1 MSKLPF
7 MPFWIGDFLG
17 DTAHLNAAETGA
29 YVLLMSHLWLNA
41 TLPDENR
48 KLARIT
54 RTTPRQWA
62 AMRQTIE
69 QFFGPGWTHARVIAE
84 RLRAAEISE
93 KRRAAVGKR
102 RDRNFTNVGTFVG
115 HSYSQLQSE
124 KIGNQVAKEK
134 QQLAEREEF
143 ERLRRAAPTRAE
155 FERRFGGKP
164 QK

>member
-54 RTTPRQWA
+54 RTTPRQ
-62 AMRQTIE
+62 
-69 QFFGPGWTHARVIAE
+69 
-84 RLRAAEISE
+84 
-93 KRRAAVGKR
+93 
-102 RDRNFTNVGTFVG
+102 
-115 HSYSQLQSE
+115 
-124 KIGNQVAKEK
+124 
-134 QQLAEREEF
+134 
-143 ERLRRAAPTRAE
+143 
-155 FERRFGGKP
+155 
-164 QK
+164 